1 MFPLT
6 LGNQDFSGNLS
17 AWPRSAMNVLG
28 ELQEMT
34 SLDFST
40 FICIL
45 LFNKFLRSIYQPDIV
60 INPDD
65 KTENTRDMVF
75 DFMMLLV

>member
-1 MFPLT
+1 
-6 LGNQDFSGNLS
+6 
-17 AWPRSAMNVLG
+17 
-28 ELQEMT
+28 MT

-45 LFNKFLRSIYQPDIV
+45 LFNKFLCSIYQPDIV

-65 KTENTRDMVF
+65 ETENTRDMVF
-75 DFMMLLV
+75 DFLMLVV